1 MISMTMTLR
10 EFINDFANKHVVQ
23 SMENI
28 NSGIIIAPIGD
39 SNYIVRLSEVKE

>member
-1 MISMTMTLR
+1 MTMTLR

-28 NSGIIIAPIGD
+28 NSGIIIANLNDVDYLI
-39 SNYIVRLSEVKE
+39 RLSEVKE